1 MSKIIAPFV
10 ALLALI
16 CAVLISTH
24 DPGPRVELGADAVS
38 CDAGASVDAIPAAG
52 FVPFHAVIGA
62 ALALDATAT
71 PAPAVPI
78 QATPSGD
85 QALQVDPSTLLDR
98 LALQAL
104 HAKISA

>member
-1 MSKIIAPFV
+1 MHKIIAPFV
-10 ALLALI
+10 AILALI
-16 CAVLISTH
+16 CAVLIASH
-24 DPGPRVELGADAVS
+24 DSGPPGPRVELGADVVS
-38 CDAGASVDAIPAAG
+38 CDVDAIPAAG

-71 PAPAVPI
+71 PAAVVPI

>member
-1 MSKIIAPFV
+1 MSKIIAWSAAF
-10 ALLALI
+10 LALI

-24 DPGPRVELGADAVS
+24 DPGPRVELGDAGVS
-38 CDAGASVDAIPAAG
+38 CDVDAGVDAIPSAG
-52 FVPFHAVIGA
+52 FVPFHAAIGA